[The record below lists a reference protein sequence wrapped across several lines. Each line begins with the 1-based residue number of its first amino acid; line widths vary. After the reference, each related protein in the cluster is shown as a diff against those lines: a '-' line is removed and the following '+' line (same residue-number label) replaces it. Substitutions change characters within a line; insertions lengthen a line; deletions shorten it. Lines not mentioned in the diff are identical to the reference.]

1 MWGPDKTIKQT
12 GHFTRGY
19 EIPRGSTEASGKT
32 VWVSNPN
39 LERKEVLRVGSQVEV
54 TFNLLGISRLS
65 PFHRYLGGKAF
76 LIESADSVLYSWQLP
91 FVSFLHVRQQT

>member
-1 MWGPDKTIKQT
+1 MRTY
-12 GHFTRGY
+12 RGLW
-19 EIPRGSTEASGKT
+19 ENT

-39 LERKEVLRVGSQVEV
+39 LERKEVIRVGCQVEV

-65 PFHRYLGGKAF
+65 PFHRYLGGKTF

-91 FVSFLHVRQQT
+91 FISFLTRPTANMGYPQALCQALQEI